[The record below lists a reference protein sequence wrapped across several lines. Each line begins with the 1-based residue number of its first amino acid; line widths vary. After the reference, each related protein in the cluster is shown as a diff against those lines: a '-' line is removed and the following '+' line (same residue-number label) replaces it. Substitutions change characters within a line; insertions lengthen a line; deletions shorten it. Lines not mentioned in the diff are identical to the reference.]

1 MDDTLKFNR
10 ITILTI
16 ALSAARVK
24 LGHFMHHDRDF
35 YALFCYF
42 KISSFSEAIVI
53 MDAVHLMDVCCV
65 LILYLD
71 VMMSLPPQS
80 LHTFI
85 VASS

>member
-1 MDDTLKFNR
+1 MDDTLKFIR

-42 KISSFSEAIVI
+42 KISSFSAAIFI
-53 MDAVHLMDVCCV
+53 MDAGCGSFYGCV
-65 LILYLD
+65 LCANSVSGCHD
-71 VMMSLPPQS
+71 VVTTTITPYI
-80 LHTFI
+80 H
-85 VASS
+85 SS